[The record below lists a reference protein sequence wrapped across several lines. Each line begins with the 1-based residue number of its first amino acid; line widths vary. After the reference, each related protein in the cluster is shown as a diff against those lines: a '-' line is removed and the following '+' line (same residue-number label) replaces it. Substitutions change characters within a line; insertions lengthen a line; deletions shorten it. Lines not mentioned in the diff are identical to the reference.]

1 MLAEIILLAKN
12 SRLYLYQEKNCW
24 PWHIYRNGDR
34 KNMQPVGVRS
44 KLSMRIRKWNNGTND
59 INIFEIITNKATL
72 SWPPSVHKNRTKTP
86 TNQTSHIPAS
96 ISIPVNTPK
105 TIKTCFF
112 TNSTVYQKP
121 YIPKFLYSCF
131 YSANQTYPRNKYVQR
146 PRHESSIPC
155 KVVRYLQR

>member
-1 MLAEIILLAKN
+1 
-12 SRLYLYQEKNCW
+12 
-24 PWHIYRNGDR
+24 
-34 KNMQPVGVRS
+34 MQPVGVRS

-112 TNSTVYQKP
+112 FTNSTVYQKP